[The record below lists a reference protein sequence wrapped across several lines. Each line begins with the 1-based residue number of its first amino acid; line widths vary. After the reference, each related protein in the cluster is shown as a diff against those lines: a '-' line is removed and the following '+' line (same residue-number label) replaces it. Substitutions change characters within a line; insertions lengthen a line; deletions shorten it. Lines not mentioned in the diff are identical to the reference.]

1 VFLTKS
7 LLVAVTL
14 TAGLL
19 TSPPA
24 AARPHRIPE
33 PPHRLPG
40 ALAVVAGS
48 AQARAAAPYPKTR
61 AALDDL
67 VKAGASGAVVLIR
80 KGGSTTM
87 LAAGVADRRTDR
99 PMQLGDRFRV
109 GSITKSF
116 VATVVL
122 QLVGEQR
129 LSLSDT
135 VARFLPGL
143 LPQGKVITVK
153 ELLQH
158 TSGLY
163 DYSMD
168 PRVAA
173 PYLRGNLGYR
183 WTPRRLVAIAVKHGQ
198 LFPPGARWY
207 YSSTNYVVLGLIIEA
222 VTKHTLASELT
233 RRILGP
239 LRLHATRLGADANM
253 GSPAAHGY
261 YKGRDVTPVSFS
273 WAWGAGSMVSTA
285 ADVARFY
292 QALFGGRLLRPQ
304 QLKQMETTVTGA
316 GGDYGL
322 GLWEQPLLC
331 GDAWGHLGETAGYRS
346 LAWSSRD
353 GRHQT
358 VVLATTT
365 STPAAP
371 EVDAALDALADAA
384 FCAS

>member
-1 VFLTKS
+1 MIRGGTAL
-7 LLVAVTL
+7 LALVA
-14 TAGLL
+14 
-19 TSPPA
+19 
-24 AARPHRIPE
+24 
-33 PPHRLPG
+33 
-40 ALAVVAGS
+40 AVAAGS
-48 AQARAAAPYPKTR
+48 AQARPAAPYPKTR

-67 VKAGASGAVVLIR
+67 VKAGAPGAVVLIR

-87 LAAGVADRRTDR
+87 LAAGVTDRRTHRSMKPD
-99 PMQLGDRFRV
+99 DRFRV

-122 QLVGEQR
+122 QLIGEQKV
-129 LSLSDT
+129 SLSDT
-135 VARFLPGL
+135 VGRFLPGL
-143 LPQGKVITVK
+143 LPNGDVITVR

-168 PRVAA
+168 PRVSA
-173 PYLRGNLGYR
+173 PYLKGNLRYR

-233 RRILGP
+233 HRILGP

-261 YKGRDVTPVSFS
+261 YKGRDVTPLSFS

-292 QALFGGRLLRPQ
+292 QALFGGKLLHPQ

-316 GGDYGL
+316 AGDYGL
-322 GLWEQPLLC
+322 GLWERPLLC
-331 GDAWGHLGETAGYRS
+331 GDAWGHLGETVGYRS
-346 LAWSSRD
+346 FAWSSRD
-353 GRHQT
+353 GRRQT
-358 VVLATTT
+358 VVLTTTT

-371 EVDAALDALADAA
+371 EVDSALDALADTA

>member
-1 VFLTKS
+1 MIRRGAL
-7 LLVAVTL
+7 LLVSLA
-14 TAGLL
+14 
-19 TSPPA
+19 
-24 AARPHRIPE
+24 
-33 PPHRLPG
+33 
-40 ALAVVAGS
+40 ALAAGS
-48 AQARAAAPYPKTR
+48 AQARPAAPFPKAR

-67 VKAGASGAVVLIR
+67 VKAGAPGAVVLIR
-80 KGGSTTM
+80 KGGSTTI
-87 LAAGVADRRTDR
+87 LAAGVADSRTHR
-99 PMQLGDRFRV
+99 SMQADDRFRV

-122 QLVGEQR
+122 QLVGEQK

-135 VARFLPGL
+135 VARFLPRL
-143 LPQGKVITVK
+143 LPNGDVITVK

-168 PRVAA
+168 PSVSA
-173 PYLRGNLGYR
+173 PYLKGNLRYR
-183 WTPRRLVAIAVKHGQ
+183 WAPKRLVKIAVKHGQ

-222 VTKHTLASELT
+222 LTKHTLASELT

-239 LRLHATRLGADANM
+239 LRLHATRLAADANM
-253 GSPAAHGY
+253 GAPAAHGY
-261 YKGRDVTPVSFS
+261 YKSRDVTPVSFS
-273 WAWGAGSMVSTA
+273 WAWAAGSMVSTA

-292 QALFGGRLLRPQ
+292 QALFGGTLLRPQ
-304 QLKQMETTVTGA
+304 QLKQMETTVTA
-316 GGDYGL
+316 AAGDYGL
-322 GLWEQPLLC
+322 GLWERPLRC

-346 LAWSSRD
+346 FAWSSRD
-353 GRHQT
+353 GRRQT

-371 EVDAALDALADAA
+371 GVDFALDTLADTA
-384 FCAS
+384 FCAA

>member
-1 VFLTKS
+1 MIRRG
-7 LLVAVTL
+7 AVL
-14 TAGLL
+14 
-19 TSPPA
+19 
-24 AARPHRIPE
+24 
-33 PPHRLPG
+33 
-40 ALAVVAGS
+40 LAVVAAVAAGS
-48 AQARAAAPYPKTR
+48 AQAWSDVPYPKTR
-61 AALDDL
+61 VALDDL
-67 VKAGASGAVVLIR
+67 VKAGSPGAVVLIR

-87 LAAGVADRRTDR
+87 LAAGVADRRTHR
-99 PMQLGDRFRV
+99 PMQPDDRFRV

-122 QLVGEQR
+122 QLVGEQK

-143 LPQGKVITVK
+143 LPNGDVITVK

-173 PYLRGNLGYR
+173 PYLKGDLGYR
-183 WTPRRLVAIAVKHGQ
+183 WTPRRLVAIAVEHGP

-222 VTKHTLASELT
+222 VTKHTLASELA

-285 ADVARFY
+285 ADVASFY
-292 QALFGGRLLRPQ
+292 RALFGGRLLRPQ
-304 QLKQMETTVTGA
+304 QLKQMETTVSGGA
-316 GGDYGL
+316 LGDYGL
-322 GLWEQPLLC
+322 GLWEQPLAC
-331 GDAWGHLGETAGYRS
+331 GDAWGHLGETSGYRS
-346 LAWSSRD
+346 FAWSSRD
-353 GRHQT
+353 GRQQT

-371 EVDAALDALADAA
+371 QVDAALNALADAA